1 MRAASNPPDPAR
13 FIRKHLR
20 LQEAPGLKG
29 VKLYCAH
36 KGSRLSLLDGDAP
49 PYWAYSWAGGLALA
63 RHFIAHRNM
72 VRGKRLLDLG
82 AGSGLVGIVA
92 AKLGARVSASEV
104 DPYGRA
110 AIGLNAQANGVEI
123 ALLDHRAAPPKGI
136 DVIAAGDVFYDETVA
151 ASMLPLLQGCAA
163 AGIAVLVG
171 DPGRRDL
178 PLDAL
183 EPHARYEVG
192 DMGSCGAGEAWVY
205 RLP

>member
-1 MRAASNPPDPAR
+1 MRAASSSPEG
-13 FIRKHLR
+13 FIRSHLR
-20 LQEAPGLKG
+20 LEDAPGLKG

-36 KGSRLSLLDGDAP
+36 KGSRLSLLGGDAP

-63 RHFIAHRNM
+63 RHFIAHPNM
-72 VRGKRLLDLG
+72 VRTKRLLDLG

-110 AIGLNAQANGVEI
+110 AIALNAQANGVEI
-123 ALLDHRAAPPKGI
+123 TLLADLTAPPSGI

-183 EPHARYEVG
+183 EPIASYEVG
-192 DMGSCGAGEAWVY
+192 GMGSSGAGKARVY
-205 RLP
+205 RLR